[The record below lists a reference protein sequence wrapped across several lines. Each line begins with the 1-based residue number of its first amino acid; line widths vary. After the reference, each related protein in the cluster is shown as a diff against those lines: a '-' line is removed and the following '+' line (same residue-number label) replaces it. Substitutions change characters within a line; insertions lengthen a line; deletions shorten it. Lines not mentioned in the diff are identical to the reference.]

1 MAKLSALMAV
11 AQRLEGDLARAI
23 GHYDHLFKQTLENV
37 SPSTLKKLQAKMV
50 PAKKDIKRIED
61 KMASTRAEIASA
73 KAAPGTQPEL
83 PFALG
88 GGVTSVARRAGHGP
102 LHVPRGTLPMQEGGA
117 VGPRQGGGMF
127 LYPAGPAPYFNAAD
141 YFLPAG
147 EVPAATQ
154 PRSLFGSVYTPQV
167 PASSLSFVP
176 SETGKE
182 DTTSQAAWSVSPGTA
197 MLDES
202 RNVND
207 PTWIT
212 STGGASGSEPMVT
225 GVTESPLKEIDTSH
239 LEKKPF
245 IEQNPQEYGTS
256 LTEVGPPAP
265 PVLETVEVP
274 DYPYYVTPGGITMQ
288 GTEPL
293 KTFDMSTFPEKI
305 PVEPPS
311 FGDRFQ
317 TGLSNLKTD
326 ISQIG
331 QPTFVSDPSAE
342 GGFREITN
350 GDTSDSGGTKWR
362 GEGPLKTIDRS
373 TLPGRLGGSRGS
385 FAEAARLGSGGL
397 RGVGM
402 GWSAPSMAT
411 TGAASRMR
419 FNVDR
424 RPDQSGHNYESYL
437 GTSME
442 GKARAAANE
451 AWAKDS
457 GVTLDQLREAAE
469 IRQGQSPLNRQDLRQ
484 IIEGMS
490 GEAAVNSYAQG
501 GGIQSLQEGGEVEM
515 DRFFYDS
522 ENYGVEPEE
531 SGGILSLSKQPGFN
545 LRDVTDFVFDP
556 SSKLDKALLPL
567 LFMPPAAAAAQ
578 LAKWGYKGTK
588 LAKTMAH
595 IANVQ
600 QQLPKWAL
608 GRPGPKGVKIDP
620 RGAPILTAKDAAE
633 LKPGRILGGP
643 TSGRRSYVQAQVL
656 GEAAALPFSGERELE
671 DFRTQSYAA
680 GGIVSLPI
688 GI

>member
-1 MAKLSALMAV
+1 
-11 AQRLEGDLARAI
+11 
-23 GHYDHLFKQTLENV
+23 
-37 SPSTLKKLQAKMV
+37 
-50 PAKKDIKRIED
+50 
-61 KMASTRAEIASA
+61 
-73 KAAPGTQPEL
+73 
-83 PFALG
+83 
-88 GGVTSVARRAGHGP
+88 
-102 LHVPRGTLPMQEGGA
+102 
-117 VGPRQGGGMF
+117 
-127 LYPAGPAPYFNAAD
+127 
-141 YFLPAG
+141 
-147 EVPAATQ
+147 
-154 PRSLFGSVYTPQV
+154 
-167 PASSLSFVP
+167 
-176 SETGKE
+176 
-182 DTTSQAAWSVSPGTA
+182 
-197 MLDES
+197 
-202 RNVND
+202 
-207 PTWIT
+207 
-212 STGGASGSEPMVT
+212 
-225 GVTESPLKEIDTSH
+225 
-239 LEKKPF
+239 
-245 IEQNPQEYGTS
+245 
-256 LTEVGPPAP
+256 
-265 PVLETVEVP
+265 
-274 DYPYYVTPGGITMQ
+274 
-288 GTEPL
+288 
-293 KTFDMSTFPEKI
+293 
-305 PVEPPS
+305 
-311 FGDRFQ
+311 
-317 TGLSNLKTD
+317 
-326 ISQIG
+326 
-331 QPTFVSDPSAE
+331 
-342 GGFREITN
+342 
-350 GDTSDSGGTKWR
+350 
-362 GEGPLKTIDRS
+362 
-373 TLPGRLGGSRGS
+373 LPGRLGGSRGS

-402 GWSAPSMAT
+402 GWSAPSTAT
-411 TGAASRMR
+411 LNRMR
-419 FNVDR
+419 ATGGVDR

>member
-197 MLDES
+197 ILDAP
-202 RNVND
+202 RNVDD

-212 STGGASGSEPMVT
+212 STGGASGSGPM
-225 GVTESPLKEIDTSH
+225 GAGLDPLVGSTVLNEIDVGDIQD
-239 LEKKPF
+239 K
-245 IEQNPQEYGTS
+245 YR
-256 LTEVGPPAP
+256 EVIS
-265 PVLETVEVP
+265 
-274 DYPYYVTPGGITMQ
+274 PGG
-288 GTEPL
+288 
-293 KTFDMSTFPEKI
+293 
-305 PVEPPS
+305 VEM
-311 FGDRFQ
+311 
-317 TGLSNLKTD
+317 
-326 ISQIG
+326 
-331 QPTFVSDPSAE
+331 
-342 GGFREITN
+342 
-350 GDTSDSGGTKWR
+350 R
-362 GEGPLKTIDRS
+362 GKGPLKTIDRS